1 MRLDVYLAENGFA
14 KSRTRAQE
22 LINGG
27 FVTVNGKAATK
38 ASLAIEAG
46 DDVSVTGETHPFVS
60 RGGMKLEG
68 ALSAFQ
74 IDVSG
79 LTAVDIGASSGG
91 FTDCL
96 LRRGAKKVYAVDS
109 GSDQLDPSLVADSR
123 VINIEHF
130 NAREL
135 SSEHLGELCDIAVC
149 DLSFISQTY
158 ILPILPLTLKS
169 GGIYVGLI
177 KPQFECGPS
186 AIGKHGIVTD
196 KRHHKSAIDRVI
208 TCLKDNSLTPVKLA
222 VSPIEGGDGNRE
234 FLIYAVYGEAKCEIN
249 EKTVNEV
256 VAG

>member
-27 FVTVNGKAATK
+27 YVFVNGKL
-38 ASLAIEAG
+38 ASKPSYAVEAN
-46 DDVSVTGETHPFVS
+46 DNVSVTGEPHPFVS
-60 RGGMKLEG
+60 RGGLKLEG
-68 ALSAFQ
+68 AIKAFG

-79 LTAVDIGASSGG
+79 FTAVDIGASSGG

-96 LRRGAKKVYAVDS
+96 LRHGAKKVYAVDS
-109 GSDQLDPSLVADSR
+109 GSDQLDPKLAADPR
-123 VINIEHF
+123 VVNIEHF

-135 SSEHLGELCDIAVC
+135 SSRETGGLCDVAVC

-158 ILPILPLTLKS
+158 IIPRLPLVLKS

-186 AIGKHGIVTD
+186 ALGKHGIVKD
-196 KRHHKSAIDRVI
+196 KKYH
-208 TCLKDNSLTPVKLA
+208 KLA
-222 VSPIEGGDGNRE
+222 IQRVTECLRENGLVPARLVLSPIEGGDGNRE
-234 FLIYAVYGEAKCEIN
+234 FIVYAVFGESSCEIN
-249 EKTVNEV
+249 EKTINEV